1 MAYQSRGTGDY
12 RSKQLTNAM
21 QKTLRQSATVIAV
34 SLHFVGYSKLSSS
47 SDVGSA
53 VELGREVF
61 SSTMGWAASTATPAA
76 GATVSTA
83 PFFSSVTVAWTLGAA
98 VFSESVMLDGRSWFA
113 LMGKAQS
120 ERVVYMR
127 W

>member
-1 MAYQSRGTGDY
+1 M
-12 RSKQLTNAM
+12 
-21 QKTLRQSATVIAV
+21 
-34 SLHFVGYSKLSSS
+34 GYSKLSSS

-83 PFFSSVTVAWTLGAA
+83 PFFSSITVAWMLGAA